1 MTTVQFERLARLAAP
16 RMPGGEVHLEPPP
29 EVPRVIPGNI
39 MMKMMP
45 VVMVVAMVGMTVLL
59 FTTGGAAARNPITLL
74 FPAMMM
80 FSMVGMFAGGGRSSG
95 QRKAEMNEDRKDYL
109 RYLGQMRER
118 AREAA
123 DEQRAAL
130 EWNHPDPAALW
141 SLADT
146 RRMWERRSADAD
158 FCHLRV
164 GRGSQRL
171 ATRLVPPQTGPVDEL
186 EPITTLALRR
196 FVRAHSIVPELPIS
210 ISLRGFAA
218 VGITGDQ
225 AQVRALARALVGQL
239 VTFHSPDD
247 VLLAVV
253 TAGMAKAEWEWAK
266 WLPHVQ
272 HPRLTDGIGQLRMM
286 ASSLAQV
293 QEWLDDELRDRQR
306 FTRNVPPQP
315 DQPHVVIVIDGGD
328 VTLEENL
335 VLEEGLVGVTVIDL
349 SESLGNLATR
359 RGLRLVVDGDKVGAR
374 SGASGTTVE
383 VFGSPDAMSVAE
395 CEALARQLSP
405 FRIGAQDGPGEEEPL
420 LAGAGLL
427 ELLGLPGLPE
437 AMTFDLQQ
445 AWRPRTLRDKLRVPF
460 GVGEYG
466 QPVELDIKESAQEGM
481 GPHGL
486 CIGATGSGKSEFL
499 RTLVL
504 AMIST
509 HSSAALNLILVD
521 FKGGATFLGLQHA
534 PHVAAVITNLADDL
548 TLVDRMKDA
557 LAGEMNRRQ
566 ELLRSAGN
574 YANVK
579 DYEKARENGADLDPL
594 PALFIVVDEFS
605 ELLSQKP
612 DFADLFVAIG
622 RLGRSLQM
630 HLLLASQRLEE
641 GKLRGLDSHLSYRIG
656 LKTFSASESRAVL
669 GVPDAYE
676 LPSIPGSGYLKFD
689 PQAPMVR
696 FKAAYVSGPYRRAG
710 AAAVGSSAPVTS
722 DRRPRLFVPDFVEKP
737 REPELPAAAVPRRE
751 DPNVPSLL
759 DVVVGRL
766 EGAGPPAHEVWLPP
780 LTESPSLDQLL
791 PPLSP
796 TEDRGLSPAGFF
808 GNGRL
813 QVPVGIVDKPY
824 EQRRDL
830 LWADLSGGLG
840 HAVVAGGP
848 LSGKSMLLRTLVT
861 SLALTHTADE
871 VQFYCL
877 DFGGGTLAS
886 LSGLPHVG
894 GVASRLEPDVVR
906 RMIAEV
912 NTLLHER
919 EQRFRDLGIDSMTEF
934 RNRRRRG
941 EAASD
946 SSGSD
951 NLGED
956 KFGDVF
962 LVIDGWLA
970 FRTDFDALEMNVV
983 NLAAQGLSYGVHV
996 VVTANRWAEIRPAL
1010 KDLLGTRFELRLGD
1024 PSESDVDR
1032 RVAVNVPQGRPGRGL
1047 GRDKLHFLVALPRVD
1062 AVTSAEDIGSGVGDA
1077 VARVRG
1083 AWRGGTAPQVR
1094 MLPRLL
1100 PYDAL
1105 PAVAQQQAQQQ
1116 AQQPG
1121 QRLVPIGVN
1130 EDALAPVYLDFE
1142 AEPHFLCFA
1151 DGESGKTN
1159 VLRTIVRGIVDR
1171 CTPQQARIVLV
1182 DYRRS
1187 MLGFVTT
1194 EHLIGYAVSAAA
1206 LTQMVADVKGSLTR
1220 RLPGPDVTQEQLRNR
1235 SWWTGPDVYVV
1246 VDDYDMVA
1254 TPSGNPLAPLLD
1266 FLAQAKDVGLHLIV
1280 ARRTGGAGRGLFE
1293 PVIARL
1299 RELSSPGIVLSGN
1312 KDDGILLGT
1321 VKLQQLPPGRGT
1333 LVSRRGGQQLMQVAW
1348 LPPE

>member
-1 MTTVQFERLARLAAP
+1 MAAP
-16 RMPGGEVHLEPPP
+16 RLPGGEVHLEPPP
-29 EVPRVIPGNI
+29 DVPRVIPGNI

-45 VVMVVAMVGMTVLL
+45 AVMVVSMIGMTVLL
-59 FTTGGAAARNPITLL
+59 FTAGGSAARNPVTLL

-80 FSMVGMFAGGGRSSG
+80 FSMVGMFAGGGRSGG

-123 DEQRAAL
+123 NEQRAAL

-141 SLADT
+141 SLAT
-146 RRMWERRSADAD
+146 SRRMWERRASDPD

-164 GRGSQRL
+164 GRGAQRL

-218 VGITGDQ
+218 VSIKGEPR
-225 AQVRALARALVGQL
+225 QVRGLARALIGQL

-253 TAGMAKAEWEWAK
+253 TGGRTKAEWEWAK

-272 HPRLTDGIGQLRMM
+272 HPQLTDGIGPLRMM
-286 ASSLAQV
+286 AGSLAQV
-293 QEWLDDELRDRQR
+293 EEWLEDELRDRQR
-306 FTRNVPPQP
+306 FTRNAPPQP
-315 DQPHVVIVIDGGD
+315 DQPQVVILIDDGE
-328 VTLEENL
+328 VTLEENII
-335 VLEEGLVGVTVIDL
+335 LEEGLAGVTMIDL
-349 SESLGNLATR
+349 SESLGNLAAR
-359 RGLRLVVDGDKVGAR
+359 RGLRLVVDGDRVGAQ
-374 SGASGTTVE
+374 SGTGIE
-383 VFGSPDAMSVAE
+383 EFGSPDSMSIAE
-395 CEALARQLSP
+395 CEALARRLAP
-405 FRIGAQDGPGEEEPL
+405 YRIGAQEGPGDEEPL

-427 ELLGLPGLPE
+427 DLLGLQD
-437 AMTFDLQQ
+437 AMTFDVPQ
-445 AWRPRTLRDKLRVPF
+445 AWRPRTLRDRLRVPF

-499 RTLVL
+499 RTLIL
-504 AMIST
+504 AMITT

-521 FKGGATFLGLQHA
+521 FKGGATFLGLQDA

-566 ELLRSAGN
+566 ELLKTAGN
-574 YANVK
+574 FANVK

-594 PALFIVVDEFS
+594 PAMFIVVDEFS

-612 DFADLFVAIG
+612 DFADLFVMIG

-689 PQAPMVR
+689 TTSMAR

-737 REPELPAAAVPRRE
+737 PQPQKQEAAPAQRE

-759 DVVVGRL
+759 DVIVSRL
-766 EGAGPPAHEVWLPP
+766 KGAGPPAHEVWLPP
-780 LTESPSLDQLL
+780 LDEPPSLDQLL
-791 PPLSP
+791 PPLSV
-796 TEDRGLSPAGFF
+796 TEDRGLSPVGFF

-830 LWADLSGGLG
+830 LWADLSGALG

-848 LSGKSMLLRTLVT
+848 QSGKSMLLRSLIT
-861 SLALTHTADE
+861 SLALTHTAEE

-886 LSGLPHVG
+886 LAGLPHVG
-894 GVASRLEPDVVR
+894 GVAGRLEPDVVR

-934 RNRRRRG
+934 RNRKRRG
-941 EAASD
+941 EIPD
-946 SSGSD
+946 
-951 NLGED
+951 D
-956 KFGDVF
+956 KFGDAF
-962 LVIDGWLA
+962 LVIDGWLT

-1010 KDLLGTRFELRLGD
+1010 KDLLGTRCELRLGD

-1032 RVAVNVPQGRPGRGL
+1032 RIAVNVPQGRPGRGL
-1047 GRDKLHFLVALPRVD
+1047 GRDKLHFMVALPRID
-1062 AVTSAEDIGSGVGDA
+1062 AVTSADDIGAGIADT
-1077 VARVRG
+1077 VAQVRA
-1083 AWRGGTAPQVR
+1083 AWRGPAAPQVR
-1094 MLPRLL
+1094 MLPQML
-1100 PYDAL
+1100 PYDAVSAAADRNGHPL
-1105 PAVAQQQAQQQ
+1105 
-1116 AQQPG
+1116 
-1121 QRLVPIGVN
+1121 LPIGVN
-1130 EDALAPVYLDFE
+1130 EDALAPVYLDFD

-1159 VLRTIVRGIVDR
+1159 LLRAIVRGIVER
-1171 CTPQQARIVLV
+1171 YTPQQARLVLV
-1182 DYRRS
+1182 DYRRT

-1194 EHLIGYAVSAAA
+1194 EHMIGYAVSAAA
-1206 LTQMVADVKGSLTR
+1206 LTQMMADVKGSLTR

-1246 VDDYDMVA
+1246 VDDYDLVA
-1254 TPSGNPLAPLLD
+1254 TPSGNPLAPLVE
-1266 FLAQAKDVGLHLIV
+1266 FLAQAKDVGLHLIL
-1280 ARRTGGAGRGLFE
+1280 ARRSGGAGRALFE

-1299 RELSSPGIVLSGN
+1299 RELSSPGIVMSGN
-1312 KDDGILLGT
+1312 KDDGVLLGT
-1321 VKLQQLPPGRGT
+1321 VKLRQLPPGRGT

>member
-1 MTTVQFERLARLAAP
+1 VSTLQFKRTSRLPAP

-39 MMKMMP
+39 MMKLMP
-45 VVMVVAMVGMTVLL
+45 VIMVTAMVGMTVLL
-59 FTTGGAAARNPITLL
+59 FTVGGAVGRSPVTLL
-74 FPAMMM
+74 FPAMML
-80 FSMVGMFAGGGRSSG
+80 FSMVGMFTGGGRSSG

-118 AREAA
+118 ARESAE
-123 DEQRAAL
+123 EQRAAL

-141 SLADT
+141 SLAT
-146 RRMWERRSADAD
+146 SRRMWERRTSDAD
-158 FCHLRV
+158 FGHLRV
-164 GRGSQRL
+164 GRGAQRL

-218 VGITGDQ
+218 ISISGGERG
-225 AQVRALARALVGQL
+225 QVRGLARALVGQL

-253 TAGMAKAEWEWAK
+253 TAGKAKQEWEWAK

-272 HPRLTDGIGQLRMM
+272 HPRLADGIGQLRMM
-286 ASSLAQV
+286 AGSLAQIE
-293 QEWLDDELRDRQR
+293 EWLDEELRDRQH

-315 DQPHVVIVIDGGD
+315 DQPHVVIVIDDGE
-328 VTLEENL
+328 VTLEENIIL
-335 VLEEGLVGVTVIDL
+335 QEGLVGVTLLDL
-349 SESLGNLATR
+349 SESLGNLAAR
-359 RGLRLVVDGDKVGAR
+359 RGLRLVIDGDKVGAR
-374 SGASGTTVE
+374 SGTTVE

-395 CEALARQLSP
+395 CEALARRLSP
-405 FRIGAQDGPGEEEPL
+405 FRIGAQEGPGDEEPL
-420 LAGAGLL
+420 LAGASFTD
-427 ELLGLPGLPE
+427 LLGLGDP
-437 AMTFDLQQ
+437 MTFDVQQ
-445 AWRPRTLRDKLRVPF
+445 AWRPRTLRDRLRVPF

-466 QPVELDIKESAQEGM
+466 QPVELDIKEAAQEGM

-521 FKGGATFLGLQHA
+521 FKGGATFLGLQDA

-548 TLVDRMKDA
+548 TLVDRMRDA

-566 ELLRSAGN
+566 ELLKTAGN
-574 YANVK
+574 FANVK
-579 DYEKARENGADLDPL
+579 EYERARENGADLDPL

-612 DFADLFVAIG
+612 DFADLFVQIG

-676 LPSIPGSGYLKFD
+676 LPSNPGSGYLKFD
-689 PQAPMVR
+689 TTTMMR
-696 FKAAYVSGPYRRAG
+696 FKAAYVSGPFRQAG

-722 DRRPRLFVPDFVEKP
+722 DRRPRFFVPDFVEKP
-737 REPELPAAAVPRRE
+737 HEPEPASEVPAQRRE

-759 DVVVGRL
+759 DVVVSRL
-766 EGAGPPAHEVWLPP
+766 KGAGPPAHEVWLPP
-780 LTESPSLDQLL
+780 LAEPPSLDQLL

-796 TEDRGLSPAGFF
+796 TEDRGFSPVGFF

-830 LWADLSGGLG
+830 LWADLSGALG

-848 LSGKSMLLRTLVT
+848 QSGKSMLLRTLIT
-861 SLALTHTADE
+861 SLALTHTAEE

-877 DFGGGTLAS
+877 DFGGGTLSS
-886 LSGLPHVG
+886 LAGLPHVG
-894 GVASRLEPDVVR
+894 GVGSRLEPDVVR

-912 NTLLHER
+912 NVLLHER
-919 EQRFRDLGIDSMTEF
+919 ELRFRDLGIDSMTEF
-934 RNRRRRG
+934 RNRKRRG
-941 EAASD
+941 EIPD
-946 SSGSD
+946 D
-951 NLGED
+951 R
-956 KFGDVF
+956 FGDVF
-962 LVIDGWLA
+962 LVIDGWLT

-1010 KDLLGTRFELRLGD
+1010 KDLMGTRFELRLGD

-1062 AVTSAEDIGSGVGDA
+1062 AVTSADDIGHGIADV
-1077 VARVRG
+1077 VARIRG
-1083 AWRGGTAPQVR
+1083 TWRGRSAPQVR
-1094 MLPRLL
+1094 MLPEKM
-1100 PYDAL
+1100 PYEAL
-1105 PAVAQQQAQQQ
+1105 PTA

-1121 QRLVPIGVN
+1121 SRLIPIGVN
-1130 EDALAPVYLDFE
+1130 EDALEPVYLDFD

-1159 VLRTIVRGIVDR
+1159 LLRTIVRGIVDR
-1171 CTPQQARIVLV
+1171 FTPQQARIILV

-1194 EHLIGYAVSAAA
+1194 EHMIGYAVSNAA
-1206 LTQMVADVKGSLTR
+1206 LTQMIADVKGSLTR

-1235 SWWTGPDVYVV
+1235 SWWTGPDVYIV
-1246 VDDYDMVA
+1246 VDDYDLVA
-1254 TPSGNPLAPLLD
+1254 TASGNPIAPLVD

-1280 ARRTGGAGRGLFE
+1280 ARRTGGAGRALFE

-1299 RELSSPGIVLSGN
+1299 RELSSPGIVMSGN
-1312 KDDGILLGT
+1312 KDDGVLLGT

-1333 LVSRRGGQQLMQVAW
+1333 LVSRKAGQQLMQVAW

>member
-1 MTTVQFERLARLAAP
+1 M
-16 RMPGGEVHLEPPP
+16 HLEPPP

-45 VVMVVAMVGMTVLL
+45 VVMIVAMVGMTVLL
-59 FTTGGAAARNPITLL
+59 FTSGGSAARSPVTLL

-80 FSMVGMFAGGGRSSG
+80 FSMVGMFTGGGRSGG

-123 DEQRAAL
+123 NEQRAAL

-141 SLADT
+141 SLASS
-146 RRMWERRSADAD
+146 RRMWERRCADAD

-164 GRGSQRL
+164 GRGAQRL

-218 VGITGDQ
+218 VSVSGQ
-225 AQVRALARALVGQL
+225 HAEVRGLARALVGQL

-253 TAGMAKAEWEWAK
+253 TSGRAKQEWEWAK

-286 ASSLAQV
+286 AGSLAQIE
-293 QEWLDDELRDRQR
+293 EWLDGELRDRQR
-306 FTRNVPPQP
+306 FTRNAPPQP
-315 DQPHVVIVIDGGD
+315 DQPHVVIVVDGGE
-328 VTLEENL
+328 VTGQESL
-335 VLEEGLVGVTVIDL
+335 VLEEGLVGVTVLDL
-349 SESLGNLATR
+349 SGSLGDLPAR

-374 SGASGTTVE
+374 SGTALE

-395 CEALARQLSP
+395 CEALARGLAP
-405 FRIGAQDGPGEEEPL
+405 YRIGAQESPGEEEPL

-427 ELLGLPGLPE
+427 ELLGLPD
-437 AMTFDLQQ
+437 AVSFDLQQ

-466 QPVELDIKESAQEGM
+466 QPVELDIKEAAQEGM

-504 AMIST
+504 GMITT

-521 FKGGATFLGLQHA
+521 FKGGATFLGLGAA

-574 YANVK
+574 FANVK
-579 DYEKARENGADLDPL
+579 EYERARENGADLDPL

-605 ELLSQKP
+605 ELLAQKP

-656 LKTFSASESRAVL
+656 LKTFSAAESRAVL

-676 LPSIPGSGYLKFD
+676 LPSVPGSGYLKFD
-689 PQAPMVR
+689 TTTMIR
-696 FKAAYVSGPYRRAG
+696 FKAAYVSGPYKQAG
-710 AAAVGSSAPVTS
+710 AAAAGASAPVPS
-722 DRRPRLFVPDFVEKP
+722 DRRPRLFVPDVVEQP
-737 REPELPAAAVPRRE
+737 AEPVPPAEAVQRKQ
-751 DPNVPSLL
+751 DPNVPNLL
-759 DVVVGRL
+759 DVIVGRL
-766 EGAGPPAHEVWLPP
+766 KGAGPPAHEVWLPP
-780 LTESPSLDQLL
+780 LTEPPSLDQLL
-791 PPLSP
+791 PPLSA
-796 TEDRGLSPAGFF
+796 TEDRGLSPVGFF

-830 LWADLSGGLG
+830 LWADLSGALG

-848 LSGKSMLLRTLVT
+848 QSGKSMLLRTLVT
-861 SLALTHTADE
+861 SLALTHTAEE

-912 NTLLHER
+912 NALLHER
-919 EQRFRDLGIDSMTEF
+919 EQRFREHGIDSMTEF
-934 RNRRRRG
+934 RNRRLRDELAG
-941 EAASD
+941 ER
-946 SSGSD
+946 
-951 NLGED
+951 
-956 KFGDVF
+956 FGDVF
-962 LVIDGWLA
+962 LVIDGWLT

-1047 GRDKLHFLVALPRVD
+1047 GRDKLHFMVALPRVD
-1062 AVTSAEDIGSGVGDA
+1062 ASTGAEDVGNGIADA

-1083 AWRGGTAPQVR
+1083 GWRGRVAPQVR
-1094 MLPRLL
+1094 MLPERL
-1100 PYDAL
+1100 PYEAL
-1105 PAVAQQQAQQQ
+1105 PAAAAQCDRH
-1116 AQQPG
+1116 P
-1121 QRLVPIGVN
+1121 VPVGVN

-1142 AEPHFLCFA
+1142 SEPHFLCFA

-1159 VLRTIVRGIVDR
+1159 LLRTIVRGIVDR
-1171 CTPQQARIVLV
+1171 YTPQQARIILV
-1182 DYRRS
+1182 DFRRT
-1187 MLGFVTT
+1187 MLGFVTG
-1194 EHLIGYAVSAAA
+1194 EHLIGYAASAAS
-1206 LTQMVADVKGSLTR
+1206 LTQMVADVRGSLTR
-1220 RLPGPDVTQEQLRNR
+1220 RLPGPDVTQQQLRDR
-1235 SWWTGPDVYVV
+1235 SWRTGPEVFVV
-1246 VDDYDMVA
+1246 VDDYDLVA
-1254 TPSGNPLAPLLD
+1254 TQSGNPLAPLVE

-1280 ARRTGGAGRGLFE
+1280 ARRTGGAGRALFE

-1299 RELSSPGIVLSGN
+1299 RELSTPGIVMSGN
-1312 KDDGILLGT
+1312 KDDGVLLGT

>member
-1 MTTVQFERLARLAAP
+1 MSTVQYKRSPRLAAP

-39 MMKMMP
+39 MMKLMP
-45 VVMVVAMVGMTVLL
+45 VVMVVAMVGMIVLL
-59 FTTGGAAARNPITLL
+59 FSTGGAAARSPITLL

-80 FSMVGMFAGGGRSSG
+80 FSMVGMFAGGGRSGG

-123 DEQRAAL
+123 NEQRAAL

-141 SLADT
+141 SLAT
-146 RRMWERRSADAD
+146 SRRMWERRTSDAD

-218 VGITGDQ
+218 IGISGDRDE
-225 AQVRALARALVGQL
+225 VRGLARALLGQL

-253 TAGMAKAEWEWAK
+253 TSGRAKAEWEWAK

-286 ASSLAQV
+286 AGSLLQIE
-293 QEWLDDELRDRQR
+293 EWLDDELRDRQR
-306 FTRNVPPQP
+306 FTRNVPPLP
-315 DQPHVVIVIDGGD
+315 DQPHVVIVIDDGE
-328 VTLEENL
+328 VTLEENI
-335 VLEEGLVGVTVIDL
+335 VLEEGLIGVTVLDL
-349 SESLGNLATR
+349 SDSLGNLAAR
-359 RGLRLVVDGDKVGAR
+359 RGLRLVIDGDRVGAR
-374 SGASGTTVE
+374 SGTAGTTIE
-383 VFGSPDAMSVAE
+383 VFGAPDTMSVAE
-395 CEALARQLSP
+395 CEALARRLSP
-405 FRIGAQDGPGEEEPL
+405 HRIGAQDGPGDDEPL

-427 ELLGLPGLPE
+427 ELLGLPD
-437 AMTFDLQQ
+437 AMAFDVQQ
-445 AWRPRTLRDKLRVPF
+445 AWRPRPLRDKLRVPF

-466 QPVELDIKESAQEGM
+466 QPVELDIKEAAQEGM

-504 AMIST
+504 GMITT

-521 FKGGATFLGLQHA
+521 FKGGATFLGLGDA
-534 PHVAAVITNLADDL
+534 PHVAAVITNLQDDL

-566 ELLRSAGN
+566 ELLKTAGN
-574 YANVK
+574 FANVK
-579 DYEKARENGADLDPL
+579 EYERARENGADLDPL

-669 GVPDAYE
+669 GAPDAYE

-689 PQAPMVR
+689 PQTPMIR
-696 FKAAYVSGPYRRAG
+696 FKAAYVSGPYKQAG

-722 DRRPRLFVPDFVEKP
+722 DRRPRLFVPDIVEKP
-737 REPELPAAAVPRRE
+737 KEAELPAQAPVPKKE
-751 DPNVPSLL
+751 DANVPSLL
-759 DVVVGRL
+759 DVIVSRL
-766 EGAGPPAHEVWLPP
+766 KGAGPPAHEVWLPP
-780 LTESPSLDQLL
+780 LTEPPSLDQLL
-791 PPLSP
+791 PPLQP
-796 TEDRGLSPAGFF
+796 TEDRGFSPAGFF

-813 QVPVGIVDKPY
+813 QVPVGIVDKPF

-830 LWADLSGGLG
+830 LWADLSGAMG

-848 LSGKSMLLRTLVT
+848 QSGKSMLVRTLVT
-861 SLALTHTADE
+861 SMALTHTAEE

-877 DFGGGTLAS
+877 DFGGGTLSS
-886 LSGLPHVG
+886 LNGLPHVG

-906 RMIAEV
+906 RMIAEM
-912 NTLLHER
+912 NALLHER

-934 RNRRRRG
+934 RNRKRRG
-941 EAASD
+941 EARD
-946 SSGSD
+946 SK
-951 NLGED
+951 LAED
-956 KFGDVF
+956 RFGDVF
-962 LVIDGWLA
+962 LVIDGWAA
-970 FRTDFDALEMNVV
+970 FRTDFDQLEMQVV
-983 NLAAQGLSYGVHV
+983 NLAAQGLSYGLHV
-996 VVTANRWAEIRPAL
+996 VITANRWAEIRPAL

-1032 RVAVNVPQGRPGRGL
+1032 RVAVNVPQSRPGRGL
-1047 GRDKLHFLVALPRVD
+1047 GRDKLHFMVALPRVD
-1062 AVTSAEDIGSGVGDA
+1062 AATLADDIGAGIADA
-1077 VARVRG
+1077 VARVRAG
-1083 AWRGGTAPQVR
+1083 WRGRSAPQVR
-1094 MLPRLL
+1094 MLPETMQ
-1100 PYDAL
+1100 YDAL
-1105 PAVAQQQAQQQ
+1105 PTVAQQ
-1116 AQQPG
+1116 PDR
-1121 QRLVPIGVN
+1121 RLIPIGVDEN
-1130 EDALAPVYLDFE
+1130 ELAPVYLDFD

-1159 VLRTIVRGIVDR
+1159 LLRTVVRGIVDR
-1171 CTPQQARIVLV
+1171 YTPQQARIVLV
-1182 DYRRS
+1182 DYRRT
-1187 MLGFVTT
+1187 MLGFVTS
-1194 EHLIGYAVSAAA
+1194 EHMIGYAVSTAA
-1206 LTQMVADVKGSLTR
+1206 LTQMIADVKGSLTR

-1235 SWWTGPDVYVV
+1235 SWWSGPDVFVV
-1246 VDDYDMVA
+1246 VDDYDLVA
-1254 TPSGNPLAPLLD
+1254 TQSGNPLAPLVD
-1266 FLAQAKDVGLHLIV
+1266 FLAQAKDVGLHMIV
-1280 ARRTGGAGRGLFE
+1280 ARRTGGAGRALFE

-1299 RELSSPGIVLSGN
+1299 RELSTPGIAMSGN
-1312 KDDGILLGT
+1312 KDDGVLLGT

-1333 LVSRRGGQQLMQVAW
+1333 LVSRKAGQQLMQVAW